1 MLSHVSSEENRQIGD
16 KCRPRPDVGKHD
28 GHFLAR
34 NFHRVHERLRDGV
47 VAIDADAA
55 QVQDGNGA
63 KIDVETVPNIT
74 CPERWRKIIT
84 AIRIAM
90 PRIWK
95 LTHGVCILLGLLS
108 PYF

>member
-55 QVQDGNGA
+55 QVQDGDGA
-63 KIDVETVPNIT
+63 KVDVETVPNIT
-74 CPERWRKIIT
+74 CPEMWREIIT
-84 AIRIAM
+84 EIRYLAM
-90 PRIWK
+90 PP
-95 LTHGVCILLGLLS
+95 S
-108 PYF
+108 